1 MIAQNLK
8 VVLATTFHLY
18 LKAHKFHWNVIG
30 SDFAQHHE
38 FLGNIW
44 EEVFSAV
51 DPIAEAIRTQGEL
64 SPGSFQ
70 EFLELSV
77 LEDDGGEELTNGQ
90 VMFER
95 LLADNTATIS
105 VLMDAYS
112 VAETDMAFDIS
123 NMLAERISA
132 HRKHGWMIAS
142 FLNRQV
148 M

>member
-38 FLGNIW
+38 FLGKVW
-44 EEVFSAV
+44 EELFASV
-51 DPIAEAIRTQGEL
+51 DTIAETIRTRGDL
-64 SPGSFQ
+64 APGSFQ
-70 EFLELSV
+70 EFLELTA
-77 LEDDGGEELTNGQ
+77 LEDDVDELTSAQ

-95 LLADNTATIS
+95 LLSDNEKALV
-105 VLMDAYS
+105 VLMDAYAA
-112 VAETDMAFDIS
+112 AESEMAFDIS
-123 NMLAERISA
+123 DMIAGRIAA
-132 HRKHGWMIAS
+132 HRKHGWMISS
-142 FLNRQV
+142 FLNKQA

>member
-38 FLGNIW
+38 FLGGVW
-44 EEVFSAV
+44 EELFAAV
-51 DPIAEAIRTQGEL
+51 DPIAEMIRTQGDFA
-64 SPGSFQ
+64 PGSFQ
-70 EFLELSV
+70 EFLELSAI
-77 LEDDGGEELTNGQ
+77 EDDVDELSSSQ

-95 LLADNTATIS
+95 LLADNEIVLRILMEAYATAES
-105 VLMDAYS
+105 
-112 VAETDMAFDIS
+112 DMAFDIS
-123 NMLAERISA
+123 DMIAGRIAA
-132 HRKHGWMIAS
+132 HRKHGWMLAS
-142 FLNRQV
+142 FLNKQA

>member
-38 FLGNIW
+38 FLGKVW
-44 EEVFSAV
+44 EELFAST
-51 DPIAEAIRTQGEL
+51 DTIAETIRTRGDL
-64 SPGSFQ
+64 APGSFQ
-70 EFLELSV
+70 EFLELTA
-77 LEDDGGEELTNGQ
+77 LEDDVDELTSAQ

-95 LLADNTATIS
+95 LLSDNEKTLA
-105 VLMDAYS
+105 VLIDAYAA
-112 VAETDMAFDIS
+112 AESEMAFDIS
-123 NMLAERISA
+123 DMIAGRIAA
-132 HRKHGWMIAS
+132 HRKHGWMISS
-142 FLNRQV
+142 FLNKQA